1 MDIRIRRILSIT
13 AAAAVLLLVSG
24 RHDSGRLFIVM
35 CAAALFISSLT
46 VRLKRQA
53 RQTAQRSYRTDIL
66 LETSQK
72 LQKAESEEK
81 ILSLTAAQLMK
92 LLERDLIV

>member
-35 CAAALFISSLT
+35 CAAAVVTLCGHW
-46 VRLKRQA
+46 
-53 RQTAQRSYRTDIL
+53 
-66 LETSQK
+66 K
-72 LQKAESEEK
+72 L
-81 ILSLTAAQLMK
+81 
-92 LLERDLIV
+92 RDNW